1 MSNNKDYEKDKEE
14 TLPAETTSDTPGRP
28 TSETTTSLT
37 KEDKH
42 TLPAKTSSNILTK
55 APKKKV
61 VVVSPSPA
69 KRPHNDESLSA
80 RIKEAGQSFKD
91 KITSLGKKNQSCNIR
106 EILN

>member
-1 MSNNKDYEKDKEE
+1 MSNNKDYKEVKEE
-14 TLPAETTSDTPGRP
+14 TLPAETTSDTPSRP
-28 TSETTTSLT
+28 TSETTTSST

-55 APKKKV
+55 TPKKKI

-91 KITSLGKKNQSCNIR
+91 EITSLGKKTKAVT
-106 EILN
+106 

>member
-1 MSNNKDYEKDKEE
+1 MSNNKDYKEVKEEITSDNPTRPTSNTTSLRKKDKP
-14 TLPAETTSDTPGRP
+14 TLPAET
-28 TSETTTSLT
+28 
-37 KEDKH
+37 
-42 TLPAKTSSNILTK
+42 SSNIRTK

-91 KITSLGKKNQSCNIR
+91 KITSLGKKKPELKQKTEHNVKD
-106 EILN
+106 

>member
-14 TLPAETTSDTPGRP
+14 TLPAETTSDAPGRP
-28 TSETTTSLT
+28 TSETTTSST
-37 KEDKH
+37 EDKH
-42 TLPAKTSSNILTK
+42 TLPAKTSSNIMTK

-91 KITSLGKKNQSCNIR
+91 EITSLGKKTKAVT
-106 EILN
+106 